1 MSSFIF
7 LLFQFSEQA
16 KVEVDPNEEGK
27 FLTKKK
33 SEKKL
38 RGKAKISFI

>member
-27 FLTKKK
+27 FLTKK

-38 RGKAKISFI
+38 REKAKISFI